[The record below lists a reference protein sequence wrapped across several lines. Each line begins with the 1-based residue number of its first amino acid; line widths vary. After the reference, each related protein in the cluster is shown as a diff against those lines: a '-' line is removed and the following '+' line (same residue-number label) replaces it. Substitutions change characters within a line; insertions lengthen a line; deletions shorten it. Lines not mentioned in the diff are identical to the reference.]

1 MNFLRQSETSRS
13 IQRYTF
19 FTNLL
24 TRCADET
31 KPSLLAGLLLVALV
45 ALSCKTSDN
54 RTNSQNSNASP
65 RPSSTASPQV
75 QIQPLDK
82 DVVLTFTIETNGTRR
97 PRIAGDTN
105 LPNGTDLMISIDS
118 GTTRYNAS
126 SKAVVQSG
134 HFQSETFS
142 KDNSDL
148 EAEQYTAEVS
158 IPVALFQSPP
168 VRAVIGEKGEH
179 LKGSLVEQGNLG
191 VRVSRKQPFQLR
203 ADGSI
208 VLVEN
213 KAGLAT
219 AQANA
224 YAILEELRRLETL
237 GRGMESLRS
246 SESIES
252 ARACGDLMRERQPM
266 ADGVRSKAELLPR
279 PFWVWLAPIAIDLKL
294 CVSCSSSAINDCN
307 RAKSHLD
314 EAAKEMRKNGSR

>member
-1 MNFLRQSETSRS
+1 M
-13 IQRYTF
+13 
-19 FTNLL
+19 
-24 TRCADET
+24 
-31 KPSLLAGLLLVALV
+31 KPNPSFMAGLLLVPLV
-45 ALSCKTSDN
+45 ALACKTSDN
-54 RTNSQNSNASP
+54 RKISQNSNASP
-65 RPSSTASPQV
+65 RPSFTPSPQV

-82 DVVLTFTIETNGTRR
+82 GVVLTFTIETNGTRR

-105 LPNGTDLMISIDS
+105 LPDGTDLMISIDS
-118 GTTRYNAS
+118 ETTRYNAS
-126 SKAVVQSG
+126 SKAVVQGG

-148 EAEQYTAEVS
+148 EAEQYTGEVS
-158 IPVALFQSPP
+158 MPVALFQSPS

-191 VRVSRKQPFQLR
+191 VTVSRKQPFQIT

-208 VLVEN
+208 VLVDN

-219 AQANA
+219 AKRNA
-224 YAILEELRRLETL
+224 FAIFEELRQLELL

-252 ARACGDLMRERQPM
+252 ARACRNLMRERQPM
-266 ADGVRSKAELLPR
+266 ADGLRSKAELLPR

-294 CVSCSSSAINDCN
+294 CVSCSSSAMNDCN

-314 EAAKEMRKNGSR
+314 EAAKEMRKTRSR